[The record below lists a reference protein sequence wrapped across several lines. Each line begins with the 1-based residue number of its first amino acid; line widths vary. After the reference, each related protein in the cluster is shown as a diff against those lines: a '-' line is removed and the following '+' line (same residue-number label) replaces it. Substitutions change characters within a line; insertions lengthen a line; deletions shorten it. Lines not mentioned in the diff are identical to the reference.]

1 MRYFLNPLKFVPA
14 KIVALRYLFM
24 FVPLKS
30 FPSLSPLSLSPSPQ
44 QYTAMEMYY
53 SAMKVWEEHESHDVE
68 CDRVQRIHTL
78 ENLAELLMHGY
89 GYDYDDDCELSSLNE
104 DELYRQ
110 AEELRSEFIK
120 RSRGQVMA
128 AEEAYV
134 VCKKT
139 VEEAKYEVHIHVHR
153 VHVT

>member
-1 MRYFLNPLKFVPA
+1 
-14 KIVALRYLFM
+14 
-24 FVPLKS
+24 
-30 FPSLSPLSLSPSPQ
+30 
-44 QYTAMEMYY
+44 MEMYY
-53 SAMKVWEEHESHDVE
+53 AAMKVWQEHESHDVE

-78 ENLAELLMHGY
+78 ENLAELLTDGY
-89 GYDYDDDCELSSLNE
+89 GYDYNDDFDCCELGSLNE
-104 DELYRQ
+104 EELRWQ

-139 VEEAKYEVHIHVHR
+139 VEEAKYEVHRIQ
-153 VHVT
+153 

>member
-1 MRYFLNPLKFVPA
+1 ML
-14 KIVALRYLFM
+14 
-24 FVPLKS
+24 VPLKS
-30 FPSLSPLSLSPSPQ
+30 FPSLFLSLSPFSSFLPPPQ

-53 SAMKVWEEHESHDVE
+53 AAMKVWQEHESHDVE

-89 GYDYDDDCELSSLNE
+89 GYDYNDDCELSSLNE

-128 AEEAYV
+128 AEEVYV

-139 VEEAKYEVHIHVHR
+139 VEEAKYEVHTTHNLIMCLLSS
-153 VHVT
+153 